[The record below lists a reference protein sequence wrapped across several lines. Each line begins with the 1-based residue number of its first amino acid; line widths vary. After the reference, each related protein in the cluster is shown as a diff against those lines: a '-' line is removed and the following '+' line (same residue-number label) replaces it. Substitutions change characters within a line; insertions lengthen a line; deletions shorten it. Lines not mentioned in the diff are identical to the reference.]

1 MIKRDKRIRYNRM
14 LVKGLIT
21 YSGEARKIEK
31 RKKEGQRAEAVAI
44 GELQVAREKRRA
56 L

>member
-1 MIKRDKRIRYNRM
+1 MIKKDKRIRYIGM
-14 LVKGLIT
+14 VVKGLIT
-21 YSGEARKIEK
+21 YSGEARKIGK

-44 GELQVAREKRRA
+44 GELQVTREERRT

>member
-1 MIKRDKRIRYNRM
+1 MIKKDKRIRYNGM

-21 YSGEARKIEK
+21 YSGEARKIGK
-31 RKKEGQRAEAVAI
+31 RKMEGQRTEAVAI
-44 GELQVAREKRRA
+44 GKLQVAREKRRA